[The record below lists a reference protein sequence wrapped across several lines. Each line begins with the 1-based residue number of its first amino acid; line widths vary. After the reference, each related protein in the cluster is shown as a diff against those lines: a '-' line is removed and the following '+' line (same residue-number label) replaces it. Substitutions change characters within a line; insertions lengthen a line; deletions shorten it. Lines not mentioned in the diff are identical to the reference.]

1 MTTPAIPQQ
10 ANDLATVW
18 VDPATLKG
26 FPGNA
31 RRGDVEKI
39 RDSIRENGGLY
50 TALIVQRSTGYV
62 VIGNHTF
69 AAAKAE
75 GFDLVPVHFMDWD
88 DRQARHVNLR
98 DNKISDDATYSID
111 ALIEQLTA
119 DDVDLALA
127 GWTPDELDELIAPP
141 EEDPED
147 DVDPVKS
154 LDGLGVLIMAR
165 SPEHQD
171 VIIAEL
177 DAAGYIGTPTTVKTS
192 TKRSDD
198 F

>member
-1 MTTPAIPQQ
+1 MSAPAIPQQ
-10 ANDLATVW
+10 TNDLATVW
-18 VDPATLKG
+18 VPIDSLRG

-50 TALIVQRSTGYV
+50 SALIVQRSTGFV

-69 AAAKAE
+69 QAAVAE

-88 DRQARHVNLR
+88 DRTAKHVNLR

-119 DDVDLALA
+119 DDVDLDLA
-127 GWTPDELDELIAPP
+127 GWTQAELDELLADDP
-141 EEDPED
+141 EEED
-147 DVDPVKS
+147 DVEPVKS
-154 LDGLGVLIMAR
+154 ADGLGVLIMAR
-165 SPEHQD
+165 SPEHQE

-192 TKRSDD
+192 TNRGDD
-198 F
+198 Y